1 MATHEKNPVR
11 HRCPVCFSRETDV
24 VLCRDG
30 DLYYCVKC
38 SFRGTR
44 EDVLNMYADLQKKF
58 RWMLTRF
65 TMEEQRDKL

>member
-1 MATHEKNPVR
+1 MAAHEKNPVK
-11 HRCPVCFSRETDV
+11 HRCPVCFGRETDV
-24 VLCRDG
+24 VLCQEGRT
-30 DLYYCVKC
+30 YYCVKC

-44 EDVLNMYADLQKKF
+44 EDVVGMYADLQKKF